1 MSGRLKDKVAII
13 TGGANGL
20 GKATAKLFCQQGAKI
35 VVSDI
40 LTDLGEEVAQS
51 IRDQGG
57 EAVFEKADVT
67 SESDVQNLVDTAV
80 RKYGRLD
87 ILMCNP
93 AIQVEKTVPETS
105 VEEWERVINLNMKG
119 PFLCAKYA
127 ILQMQQQQSGNIIM
141 ISSLSGL
148 VSNPSQA
155 SYNASKHGVI
165 GLSKCIAHDHAME
178 GIRANVVC
186 PGSMEGTAMTA
197 GLPEE
202 HLAPYRKANLLQRFG
217 SPEEVAN
224 CVLFL
229 SSDESSFVTGTVLVA
244 DGGYTTK

>member
-1 MSGRLKDKVAII
+1 MSERLKDKVAII

-40 LTDLGEEVAQS
+40 LTDLGEEVVQS

-67 SESDVQNLVDTAV
+67 SQSDVQNLVDTAV

-105 VEEWERVINLNMKG
+105 VEEWERVINLNIKG

-127 ILQMQQQQSGNIIM
+127 ILQMQQQQSGT
-141 ISSLSGL
+141 
-148 VSNPSQA
+148 P
-155 SYNASKHGVI
+155 
-165 GLSKCIAHDHAME
+165 E
-178 GIRANVVC
+178 GAEGRRPPFGRQPRA
-186 PGSMEGTAMTA
+186 
-197 GLPEE
+197 
-202 HLAPYRKANLLQRFG
+202 APIL
-217 SPEEVAN
+217 
-224 CVLFL
+224 CVLL
-229 SSDESSFVTGTVLVA
+229 LPLQNYKSTLM
-244 DGGYTTK
+244 